1 MLYGLLPLTFSPH
14 EVRSFGKLSLAP
26 RISAPSTLGVVEKGC
41 TFSSVLLRPNA
52 RQPPLSL
59 KFFILVGWA
68 GPLTSLTN
76 RDGHVNRKAVPWKLK
91 IMFLAA
97 VSFSFYFSPRG
108 HGFVCVW
115 MCVCGFFFLFLLL
128 WDLEVLRF
136 YWEKKNSVWFLKA
149 SHFELLQ
156 PSFIQ
161 IQKLK
166 DHLANG
172 APCDKAFGKDYISAL
187 CTVHV
192 FTKQVQ

>member
-1 MLYGLLPLTFSPH
+1 MH
-14 EVRSFGKLSLAP
+14 
-26 RISAPSTLGVVEKGC
+26 
-41 TFSSVLLRPNA
+41 VLLRPA
-52 RQPPLSL
+52 QAQRQAATSQPQV
-59 KFFILVGWA
+59 FILVGWA

-76 RDGHVNRKAVPWKLK
+76 RDGHVNRKAVPWKLQ

-115 MCVCGFFFLFLLL
+115 VCFFFFFLFLLL

-172 APCDKAFGKDYISAL
+172 SPCDKAFGKDYISVL

-192 FTKQVQ
+192 FT